1 MANAKRF
8 DPRKNFVPRILP
20 WLLAA
25 AAFVTYW
32 LTLNH
37 WVSLYNYQAV
47 AKISG
52 WTWQP
57 EFYNPLYV
65 VVTWPF
71 RWLPTT
77 QIPAALNL
85 FSAVCAALTLC
96 LLARS
101 VAILPQDRSDAQ
113 REREHSVFSF
123 LTTGSAWLPPVF
135 AVLVCG
141 LQMTFWEQATNGTLR
156 CSNCSCSPW
165 WSGVCWNT
173 GWMNGNGGCFSPL
186 LCWLRA

>member
-8 DPRKNFVPRILP
+8 DPRKNFTPRILP

-37 WVSLYNYQAV
+37 WVSLYNYQAI

-57 EFYNPLYV
+57 EIYNTLFV
-65 VVTWPF
+65 VVTSPF
-71 RWLPTT
+71 RWLPAA
-77 QIPAALNL
+77 QIPVALNL
-85 FSAVCAALTLC
+85 FSAGCAALTLC

-101 VAILPQDRSDAQ
+101 VAILPQDRTDAQ
-113 REREHSVFSF
+113 RERERSGFSF

-135 AVLVCG
+135 AVVVCG
-141 LQMTFWEQATNGTLR
+141 LQ
-156 CSNCSCSPW
+156 
-165 WSGVCWNT
+165 
-173 GWMNGNGGCFSPL
+173 
-186 LCWLRA
+186 